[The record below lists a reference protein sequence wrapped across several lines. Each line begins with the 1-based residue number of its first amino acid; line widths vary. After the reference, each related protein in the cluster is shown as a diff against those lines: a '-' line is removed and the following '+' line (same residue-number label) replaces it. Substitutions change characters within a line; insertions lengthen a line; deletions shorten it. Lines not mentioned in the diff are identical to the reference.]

1 MWNFLFSEC
10 SGQFSNKELKKRVCK
25 QSDGSP
31 GICCK
36 DVTDIRQPN
45 LGGQSMKKKNP
56 ETEVEAEEDCGDDE
70 YDYCNFGVKSGG
82 SSSCNSK

>member
-10 SGQFSNKELKKRVCK
+10 SGQFSKKELKKRVCK

-36 DVTDIRQPN
+36 DVTEIRQPN
-45 LGGQSMKKKNP
+45 LGGQSMKKKDP
-56 ETEVEAEEDCGDDE
+56 ATEVKAEEDYDDYYE
-70 YDYCNFGVKSGG
+70 LGTKSG
-82 SSSCNSK
+82 SSCNSK